1 MMHYPRRVPIV
12 TRFLPLVLQGK
23 VSAVRVGYCNR
34 FVMPQIDV
42 LLDEKVLIGSTHLS
56 SVRSAHEVTLITF
69 GQRI

>member
-12 TRFLPLVLQGK
+12 TRFLPLVLEGK

-42 LLDEKVLIGSTHLS
+42 LLDEKVLITRRTGP
-56 SVRSAHEVTLITF
+56 ACPQCWDGTF
-69 GQRI
+69 AAAPK